1 MIEEAN
7 KNVFIKFLFGV
18 LDIFLGAVQLDAD
31 GGALT
36 QVRKNDT
43 RRMSRNIR
51 IYTVYLYAVFLNICH
66 NICTDTGKK
75 KWT

>member
-36 QVRKNDT
+36 QVSEK
-43 RRMSRNIR
+43 
-51 IYTVYLYAVFLNICH
+51 
-66 NICTDTGKK
+66 
-75 KWT
+75 